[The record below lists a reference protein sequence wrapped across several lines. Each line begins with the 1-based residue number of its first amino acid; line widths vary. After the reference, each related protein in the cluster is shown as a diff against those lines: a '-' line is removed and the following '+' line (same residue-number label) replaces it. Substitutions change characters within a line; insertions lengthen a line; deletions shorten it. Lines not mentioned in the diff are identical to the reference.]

1 LRKSNRYEEA
11 IGLLYSE
18 HRFAI
23 NSLSTMHRFL
33 ASVPQQHLDLIRSL
47 HVTMIIPYI
56 HLESAAIPEGLHIT
70 EQLKWQEVE
79 IEWLRSCVALAK
91 MTGLKNLE
99 LDFWNATHDE
109 VVEEEL
115 VKGLSSVK
123 VVDGGNF
130 VIRVPW
136 KEGNP
141 MLMVEKMSLV
151 GVRLERRRFGLEPV
165 SLDQYLWPFESAKTS
180 NQFPDS
186 KRSSF

>member
-1 LRKSNRYEEA
+1 
-11 IGLLYSE
+11 
-18 HRFAI
+18 
-23 NSLSTMHRFL
+23 MHRFL
-33 ASVPQQHLDLIRSL
+33 ATVPQQHLDLIRSL

-165 SLDQYLWPFESAKTS
+165 IDRAVAHGHLAPAPAEWWQVALAIVCCPCILLVCVGSGVKTLV
-180 NQFPDS
+180 
-186 KRSSF
+186 KKARGR